1 MFRPMRRFR
10 RQLTEAQCAE
20 VLRTAPRGVLAV
32 SGDDGYPYALPMDYY
47 PDEESGNLYF
57 HCAREGH
64 KLDAIRRS
72 DKVSFCVM
80 DEGFRREGEWA
91 LNIRSVIVFGRLRIV
106 EDRAKALDMVRRLGL
121 RYYPNA
127 EDVEKEMQQAA
138 DRVLCLELTSE
149 HITGKIV
156 NES

>member
-10 RQLTEAQCAE
+10 QQLTDAQCAE

-32 SGDDGYPYALPMDYY
+32 AGDDGYPYALPMDFYL
-47 PDEESGNLYF
+47 DEESGRLYF

-64 KLDAIRRS
+64 KLDAVRRC

-91 LNIRSVIVFGRLRIV
+91 LNIQSVIVFGRLRIV

-121 RYYPNA
+121 KYYPNA

-138 DRVLCLELTSE
+138 DRVLCLELTPE

>member
-10 RQLTEAQCAE
+10 QQLTDAQCAE
-20 VLRTAPRGVLAV
+20 VLRTSPRGVLAV
-32 SGDDGYPYALPMDYY
+32 SGDDGYPYALPMDFYL
-47 PDEESGNLYF
+47 DEENGRLYF

-91 LNIRSVIVFGRLRIV
+91 LNIQSVIVFGRLRIV

-121 RYYPNA
+121 KYYPNA

-138 DRVLCLELTSE
+138 DRVLCLELTPE